1 MHGQFF
7 AKDTT
12 YQRLWEIGSNTFHIP
27 NYRDNQV
34 RKKMANIV
42 QLAKQHRAMAIEYEE
57 RGVFVGAI
65 RSYKLAAEGFL
76 KAAMFYEDKVW
87 SDMYK
92 KQAMDIITRLDQIHD
107 AQAKG
112 LLRPPKSPISA
123 NKNDVR
129 QGAPSKESKASDPLS
144 AAISNAIV
152 RMKPDVK
159 WDDVVGLEK
168 AKEALKE
175 AVILPMM
182 FPQLFQGKREPWR
195 GILLY
200 GCPGTGKSF
209 LAKAVAAECDA
220 TFFSVSSSD
229 LVSKYVGESAR
240 LIKALFELAR
250 AEKQAVIF
258 IDEIDALA
266 SARGGGEE
274 SDASRQIKTEFLV
287 QMQGVGKTG
296 GNVLVLGATNYPEAL
311 DSAIRRRFEKRI
323 EIVLPDAAARKNIL
337 RSGIGS
343 TPNVL
348 TDSDFAELGEKT
360 ANYSGSDLS
369 VLCREALMVPI
380 RELQR
385 AEYFT
390 KKDGFYYPCEANDP
404 GAEKLSLTDFTLNS
418 DDRKLGVPPVTR
430 RHMDMALSTTKSSV
444 SKADIERINMFSKE
458 FGESGAY
465 NPDVEAE
472 PEQNPSHDQ
481 PKADSSASAGNAGKK
496 NTSPA
501 KKSHSRASTGG
512 SKSGKTSK

>member
-1 MHGQFF
+1 
-7 AKDTT
+7 
-12 YQRLWEIGSNTFHIP
+12 
-27 NYRDNQV
+27 
-34 RKKMANIV
+34 MANIV

-57 RGVFVGAI
+57 KGVFVGAI

-112 LLRPPKSPISA
+112 MLRPPKSPIGA
-123 NKNDVR
+123 NKNDMR
-129 QGAPSKESKASDPLS
+129 QNPPNKEDKAGDPLS

-175 AVILPMM
+175 AVILPLM

-220 TFFSVSSSD
+220 TFFSISSSD

-240 LIKALFELAR
+240 LIKALFEMAR

-266 SARGGGEE
+266 SSRGGGEE

-296 GNVLVLGATNYPEAL
+296 GNVLVLGATNYPESL

-323 EIVLPDAAARKNIL
+323 EIVLPDAAARKNII
-337 RSGIGS
+337 RSGIGT
-343 TPNVL
+343 TPNLL
-348 TDSDFAELGEKT
+348 TDNDFAELGEKT
-360 ANYSGSDLS
+360 SNYSGSDLS
-369 VLCREALMVPI
+369 ILCREALMIPI

-385 AEYFT
+385 AEYFS
-390 KKDGFYYPCEANDP
+390 KREGFYYPCEANDA
-404 GAEKLSLTDFTLNS
+404 GAEKLSLSDFTLNS
-418 DDRKLGVPPVTR
+418 EDRKLGVPPVTR
-430 RHMDMALSTTKSSV
+430 KHMDVALSNTKSSV
-444 SKADIERINMFSKE
+444 SKADMERIKKFSDE
-458 FGESGAY
+458 FGESGSYAIGL
-465 NPDVEAE
+465 E
-472 PEQNPSHDQ
+472 PQ
-481 PKADSSASAGNAGKK
+481 PTKVDSVQDSDPKDPKPASTAA
-496 NTSPA
+496 PA
-501 KKSHSRASTGG
+501 HTKKSDSKTSLSG
-512 SKSGKTSK
+512 SKSKKSSK

>member
-1 MHGQFF
+1 
-7 AKDTT
+7 
-12 YQRLWEIGSNTFHIP
+12 
-27 NYRDNQV
+27 
-34 RKKMANIV
+34 MANIV

-57 RGVFVGAI
+57 KGVFVGAI

-112 LLRPPKSPISA
+112 MLRPPKSPIGA
-123 NKNDVR
+123 NKNDMR
-129 QGAPSKESKASDPLS
+129 QNPPNKEDKAGDPLS

-175 AVILPMM
+175 AVILPLM

-220 TFFSVSSSD
+220 TFFSISSSD

-240 LIKALFELAR
+240 LIKALFEMAR

-266 SARGGGEE
+266 SSRGGGEE

-296 GNVLVLGATNYPEAL
+296 GNVLVLGATNYPESL

-323 EIVLPDAAARKNIL
+323 EIVLPDVAARKNII
-337 RSGIGS
+337 RSGIGT
-343 TPNVL
+343 TPNLL
-348 TDSDFAELGEKT
+348 TDNDFAELGEKT
-360 ANYSGSDLS
+360 SNYSGSDLS
-369 VLCREALMVPI
+369 ILCREALMIPI

-385 AEYFT
+385 AEYFS
-390 KKDGFYYPCEANDP
+390 KREGFYYPCEANDA
-404 GAEKLSLTDFTLNS
+404 GAEKLSLSDFTLNS
-418 DDRKLGVPPVTR
+418 EDRKLGVPPVTR
-430 RHMDMALSTTKSSV
+430 KHMDVALSNTKSSV
-444 SKADIERINMFSKE
+444 SKADMERIKKFSDE
-458 FGESGAY
+458 FGESGSYAIGLEPQPTKVDPAQDSDPK
-465 NPDVEAE
+465 NPK
-472 PEQNPSHDQ
+472 P
-481 PKADSSASAGNAGKK
+481 AGTAA
-496 NTSPA
+496 PA
-501 KKSHSRASTGG
+501 HTKKSDSKTSLSG
-512 SKSGKTSK
+512 SKSKKSSK

>member
-1 MHGQFF
+1 
-7 AKDTT
+7 
-12 YQRLWEIGSNTFHIP
+12 
-27 NYRDNQV
+27 
-34 RKKMANIV
+34 MANIV

-57 RGVFVGAI
+57 KGVFVGAI

-112 LLRPPKSPISA
+112 MLRPPKSPIGA
-123 NKNDVR
+123 NKNDMR
-129 QGAPSKESKASDPLS
+129 QNPPNKEDKAGDPLS

-175 AVILPMM
+175 AVILPLM

-220 TFFSVSSSD
+220 TFFSISSSD

-240 LIKALFELAR
+240 LIKALFEMAR

-266 SARGGGEE
+266 SSRGGGEE

-296 GNVLVLGATNYPEAL
+296 GNVLVLGATNYPESL

-323 EIVLPDAAARKNIL
+323 EIVLPDAAARKNII
-337 RSGIGS
+337 RSGIGT
-343 TPNVL
+343 TPNLL
-348 TDSDFAELGEKT
+348 TDNDFAELGEKT
-360 ANYSGSDLS
+360 SNYSGSDLS
-369 VLCREALMVPI
+369 ILCREALMIPI

-385 AEYFT
+385 AEYFS
-390 KKDGFYYPCEANDP
+390 KREGFYYPCEANDA
-404 GAEKLSLTDFTLNS
+404 GAEKLSLSDFTLNS
-418 DDRKLGVPPVTR
+418 EDRKLGVPPVTR
-430 RHMDMALSTTKSSV
+430 KHMDVALSNTKSSV
-444 SKADIERINMFSKE
+444 SKADMERIKKFSDE
-458 FGESGAY
+458 FGESGSYAIGL
-465 NPDVEAE
+465 E
-472 PEQNPSHDQ
+472 PQ
-481 PKADSSASAGNAGKK
+481 PTKVDPVQDSDPKDPK
-496 NTSPA
+496 PTSTAAPA
-501 KKSHSRASTGG
+501 HTKKSDSKTSLSG
-512 SKSGKTSK
+512 SKSKKSSK

>member
-1 MHGQFF
+1 
-7 AKDTT
+7 
-12 YQRLWEIGSNTFHIP
+12 
-27 NYRDNQV
+27 
-34 RKKMANIV
+34 MANIV